1 MPASDFMT
9 FIFAILRFYL
19 FVFDNV
25 YLEDSLKH
33 KGCQGFCYT
42 LNMSRTVL
50 PPNARL
56 VPADANC
63 VFRGIIFDVYQ
74 WQQEMFDGSFETF
87 EMLKRPDTVKVI
99 AVVDEKIVILQQ
111 QQPDSEIFF
120 DMPGGR
126 HDVPEETELQAAQRE
141 MREETGLS
149 FKDWKLLSV
158 HQPAGKIEQFVYFF
172 LATNL
177 VKRESPTPDAGEK
190 ITVQYRSLEE
200 TKTMAHKPAGRF
212 FPTEILDKVSSLDE
226 LYDLPEPPTV

>member
-1 MPASDFMT
+1 MP
-9 FIFAILRFYL
+9 
-19 FVFDNV
+19 
-25 YLEDSLKH
+25 
-33 KGCQGFCYT
+33 
-42 LNMSRTVL
+42 RTIL

-56 VPADANC
+56 VPDNANR

-74 WQQEMFDGSFETF
+74 WQQEMFDGTIETF

-99 AVVDEKIVILQQ
+99 AVVDDRIVILEQ
-111 QQPDSEIFF
+111 QQPDSDVFF

-177 VKRESPTPDAGEK
+177 ENREAPTPDAGEK
-190 ITVQYRSLEE
+190 ITVQQVSLEE
-200 TKTMAHKPAGRF
+200 LKAMAQKPAGRY
-212 FPTEILDKVSSLDE
+212 FPHEILDNVTSID
-226 LYDLPEPPTV
+226 DLLAIPEPPTA